1 MTAQSF
7 TGVINTNGDWE
18 TVASLTN
25 ITFTE
30 GTTYNIQIN
39 NLAYLKIG
47 NAVFSFNG
55 EKFDYKASSDDLY
68 IKTNNNS
75 CTLSILEAE

>member
-1 MTAQSF
+1 MAQSF
-7 TGVINTNGDWE
+7 TGVINTNGEWE
-18 TVASLTN
+18 TVSSLTN
-25 ITFTE
+25 ITFAE
-30 GTTYNIQIN
+30 GTTYNMQIN

-47 NAVFSFNG
+47 DAVFSFNC
-55 EKFDYKASSDDLY
+55 EKFDYKAGTDDLY